1 MGSLSGWLM
10 LFGMMAR
17 PLAISLLQTQGD
29 VVFRVLA
36 PKLFPVGIAWLWFV
50 LVIIQ
55 YVGFPN
61 GNIFHFRSDL
71 VLHNTTERH

>member
-17 PLAISLLQTQGD
+17 LLRFHFKLRGD
-29 VVFRVLA
+29 VVLGVLA
-36 PKLFPVGIAWLWFV
+36 KTISGGIAWLWFV

-61 GNIFHFRSDL
+61 GNIFHFD
-71 VLHNTTERH
+71 